1 MALPSKVVLPSD
13 HIKSKPLVIIKD
25 FTTKP
30 APLAPLE
37 VSPVI
42 LNEQGASRASTHSMN
57 ADNVILANIVA
68 LGSEETPINENLLDV
83 MDDDIQWWIFLFV
96 WLISAMLRRSER
108 GTG

>member
-1 MALPSKVVLPSD
+1 
-13 HIKSKPLVIIKD
+13 
-25 FTTKP
+25 
-30 APLAPLE
+30 
-37 VSPVI
+37 
-42 LNEQGASRASTHSMN
+42 MN